1 MKFKSGFIS
10 ATGRPN
16 VGKSTLINKLT
27 GRNISII
34 SDKPQT
40 TRNIIKSILTGDD
53 YQIVFMDTP
62 GMQKPR
68 NKLGEYLKNIA
79 DETMNDVDI
88 VLFITDANQAR
99 PGEVDKNIISSLK
112 LVKVPVLLIINKI
125 DLMDKRQLLPILK
138 NYSETYTFAGVFPV
152 SAKTGDGM
160 DELKDEIIKM
170 LPEGPKY
177 FPDDMVTDQPERVI
191 AAEMIREKLL
201 NVLEQ
206 EIPHGIGVEID
217 EFKERP
223 DGKIIDISATIFCE
237 KKSHK
242 GIIIGKNGQLLKSIG
257 EKSRKDIEKL
267 LGTQVYLQ
275 LWVKVKDDWRN
286 DEQML
291 KKLGFDL

>member
-99 PGEVDKNIISSLK
+99 PGEVDKNIINSLK

-242 GIIIGKNGQLLKSIG
+242 GIVIGKNGQLLKSIG

-291 KKLGFDL
+291 KKLGFDF